1 MERIAWRL
9 VIYLNLVRSVR
20 RILDAIAPE
29 PRAEEPTVDELLS
42 STLERTSV
50 LDISA
55 DPPPP
60 PPVDADAHRARL
72 APLLA
77 LEDVLVRA
85 LASPDDD
92 VLAPAAPAPVPIGR
106 GALPLSP
113 ASDWG
118 APSPSWGWSK
128 HTEGTAL
135 SARSPTTPG
144 GGAPHPFAFPP
155 PPGLGAR
162 HGSAEQLAPPSP
174 AGTVVSSHSAPAP
187 TKSRTGE
194 PVVSQRSKWRTAFSL
209 GGRLRAQSPK
219 DAHTNEIEGWWEDPE
234 DPVHALHAAAGAIGR
249 LWRDEAVRARLK
261 ERRVPLEE
269 SSGLCVRTCSGE
281 RGRALTANS
290 AAS

>member
-1 MERIAWRL
+1 
-9 VIYLNLVRSVR
+9 
-20 RILDAIAPE
+20 
-29 PRAEEPTVDELLS
+29 
-42 STLERTSV
+42 
-50 LDISA
+50 
-55 DPPPP
+55 
-60 PPVDADAHRARL
+60 
-72 APLLA
+72 
-77 LEDVLVRA
+77 
-85 LASPDDD
+85 
-92 VLAPAAPAPVPIGR
+92 VPIGR

-135 SARSPTTPG
+135 SMGSTRSPTTPG

-162 HGSAEQLAPPSP
+162 GGSAEQLAPPSP

-269 SSGLCVRTCSGE
+269 SSGLYVRAVSRMT
-281 RGRALTANS
+281 RALTHRR
-290 AAS
+290 AAF